1 MPCNHNTTTSG
12 AGRSHVIYSDDKGET
27 WHLGG
32 IMDVDYTNESTVTE
46 LSNGDLMLNMRKQS
60 DTEKYRMVSTST
72 DGGLT
77 WTSCK
82 YTTLKEPI
90 CQGSILF
97 YGRGDGKFYSVFC
110 KGGGGQRG
118 RKQYFQICT
127 KV

>member
-1 MPCNHNTTTSG
+1 M
-12 AGRSHVIYSDDKGET
+12 IYSDDKGET

-60 DTEKYRMVSTST
+60 DTENIGWSPPVRTA
-72 DGGLT
+72 DWT

-90 CQGSILF
+90 CQVPYSFTVWGMMVKALFCSRILTV
-97 YGRGDGKFYSVFC
+97 RPIVIIT
-110 KGGGGQRG
+110 R
-118 RKQYFQICT
+118 
-127 KV
+127 